1 MRKRRIAILLGA
13 AVIAS
18 TLTGCSG
25 KAPAGTQAV
34 SENNKET
41 DPKAQAEA
49 EGKPE
54 AEAQSGE
61 TVVIKFGHNYSA
73 SSGRNCRTVDGRPA
87 GRKIR
92 RKDCAGDLPVRA
104 AGNI

>member
-61 TVVIKFGHNYSA
+61 TVVIKFGHNYSVDHPA
-73 SSGRNCRTVDGRPA
+73 EIVGQWMGGQLAEKSGGRIVLETYPS
-87 GRKIR
+87 GQ
-92 RKDCAGDLPVRA
+92 L
-104 AGNI
+104 

>member
-34 SENNKET
+34 SENNK
-41 DPKAQAEA
+41 
-49 EGKPE
+49 
-54 AEAQSGE
+54 
-61 TVVIKFGHNYSA
+61 
-73 SSGRNCRTVDGRPA
+73 
-87 GRKIR
+87 
-92 RKDCAGDLPVRA
+92 
-104 AGNI
+104 